1 MSMTPTPACSARA
14 RSSGSASRARA
25 EHGEPRREQ
34 PGVHLAVG
42 VDEVGADEPVDG
54 GAERQRQHRGG
65 VGRQAGREV
74 GVDDDH
80 AAFRSLSGHRA
91 PP

>member
-1 MSMTPTPACSARA
+1 MTPTPAASARA
-14 RSSGSASRARA
+14 RSSGSASRAA
-25 EHGEPRREQ
+25 PSTGSPFSNS
-34 PGVHLAVG
+34 PGMHLAVG
-42 VDEVGADEPVDG
+42 VDEIGAGEPVDG
-54 GAERQRQHRGG
+54 GAERHRQHRGG